1 MQSVNN
7 AGFITEAQRVLIH
20 GRWPVQSYVV
30 LGFLFGA
37 VVTRHPLNLQY
48 IVAFFAWLMI
58 VVGLTVLNSYYDKD
72 EAPVGG
78 MQNPPKVNESLL
90 YGSLILIVAG
100 LALSIPFGA
109 TFLGLAVAVVVFY
122 FFYSYDGTRW
132 KSNGYAAVAIN
143 ALVGALSVMGAASLR
158 GSLTSPEVIAATL
171 CAAAF
176 KASVYSMMQVHQ
188 IEEDT
193 ARGDISFA
201 VMHGRQRTLRF
212 SQVMMLIAG
221 ICATLST
228 YLVGIHPILPI
239 LTGGYF
245 LMSVVFFEV
254 WIRKTGDVRLD
265 SLRMQRMIYYTGY
278 VGSISFFV
286 MYVFMA
292 ATGVFG

>member
-1 MQSVNN
+1 MQSVRSE
-7 AGFITEAQRVLIH
+7 GFLNEAQRVFIH
-20 GRWPVQSYVV
+20 ARWPVQSYVV

-37 VVTRHPLNLQY
+37 VVTRHPLNFSY
-48 IVAFFAWLMI
+48 IVAFVAWLMI

-100 LALSIPFGA
+100 LILCFPFGM
-109 TFLGLAVAVVVFY
+109 TFWLLALAVVIVY
-122 FFYSYDGTRW
+122 FFYSYEGTRW
-132 KSNGYAAVAIN
+132 KSNGYAAVGIN
-143 ALVGALSVMGAASLR
+143 ALVGALTVLGAAILR
-158 GSLTSPEVIAATL
+158 GSFTAPEVIAAAL

-193 ARGDISFA
+193 ARGDVSFA
-201 VMHGRQRTLRF
+201 VMHGRQKTLRF
-212 SQVMMLIAG
+212 SQVTMLIAG
-221 ICATLST
+221 ICATVST
-228 YLVGIHPILPI
+228 YLVGIHPILPV
-239 LTGGYF
+239 LTGAYF
-245 LMSVVFFEV
+245 LGSVFFFEI
-254 WIRKTGDVRLD
+254 WIRQNADVHQD

-278 VGSISFFV
+278 AGSVAFLV

>member
-1 MQSVNN
+1 MQSVRSE
-7 AGFITEAQRVLIH
+7 GLMTEVQRVLIH

-37 VVTRHPLNLQY
+37 VVTRHPLNFSY
-48 IVAFFAWLMI
+48 IVAFFAWLLI

-90 YGSLILIVAG
+90 YGALIMIVAG
-100 LALSIPFGA
+100 LALSFPFGW
-109 TFLGLAVAVVVFY
+109 TFWLLAAAVVIVY
-122 FFYSYDGTRW
+122 FFYSYEGTRW
-132 KSNGYAAVAIN
+132 KSNGYAAVGIN
-143 ALVGALSVMGAASLR
+143 ALVGALTVLGAASLR
-158 GSLTSPEVIAATL
+158 GSLTAPEVIAATI

-201 VMHGRQRTLRF
+201 VMHGRQNTLRF
-212 SQVMMLIAG
+212 SQATMLIAG
-221 ICATLST
+221 IAATAAT
-228 YLVGIHPILPI
+228 YLVNIHIILPV
-239 LTGGYF
+239 LTALYF
-245 LMSVVFFEV
+245 LGSVVFFEV
-254 WIRKTGDVRLD
+254 WIRQNADVHQD

-278 VGSISFFV
+278 AGSVAFTV
-286 MYVFMA
+286 MYIIMA
-292 ATGVFG
+292 LTGILG